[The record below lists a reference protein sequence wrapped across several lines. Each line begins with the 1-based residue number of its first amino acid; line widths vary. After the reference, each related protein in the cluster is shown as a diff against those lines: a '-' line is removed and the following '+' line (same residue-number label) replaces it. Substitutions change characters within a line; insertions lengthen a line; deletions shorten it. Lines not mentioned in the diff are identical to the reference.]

1 MSVDRR
7 SFLCTA
13 VGAALPWDLGAFAA
27 DLPRS
32 QPPPRPK
39 PATKKL
45 AVVTTAY
52 HYLSHAYHI
61 AGEQLDPPD
70 GVEQRLPAHDQAIWV
85 GGWNQ
90 LPVVGELAFDQA
102 GGERHRTRG
111 EGGVVRAQAQGDVG
125 SGGAQQ
131 PHELVERP

>member
-7 SFLCTA
+7 SFLRAA
-13 VGAALPWDLGAFAA
+13 VGAALPWELALAA

-52 HYLSHAYHI
+52 YPA
-61 AGEQLDPPD
+61 DPRDFP
-70 GVEQRLPAHDQAIWV
+70 HN
-85 GGWNQ
+85 GG
-90 LPVVGELAFDQA
+90 
-102 GGERHRTRG
+102 
-111 EGGVVRAQAQGDVG
+111 
-125 SGGAQQ
+125 
-131 PHELVERP
+131 